1 MFVGAEDVV
10 TGVAETDDVADAPA
24 PILFVAVTRNW
35 YGVPFVSPTIRKLR
49 AVTADATIAQLVPPS
64 DEISTR

>member
-24 PILFVAVTRNW
+24 PIMFVAVTRNW
-35 YGVPFVSPTIRKLR
+35 
-49 AVTADATIAQLVPPS
+49 
-64 DEISTR
+64 